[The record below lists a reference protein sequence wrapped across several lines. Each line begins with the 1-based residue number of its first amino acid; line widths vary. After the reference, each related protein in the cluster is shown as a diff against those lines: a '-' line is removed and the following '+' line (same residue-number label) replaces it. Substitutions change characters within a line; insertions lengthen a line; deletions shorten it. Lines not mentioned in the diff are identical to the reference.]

1 MTQTAFSDNAAPVGA
16 VGQMSKPDGYI
27 LMVRYGTRFY
37 SSGRVLFT
45 LEEAQRAR
53 AEKYGDRLKWT
64 IAKVSFVDE
73 NA

>member
-1 MTQTAFSDNAAPVGA
+1 
-16 VGQMSKPDGYI
+16 MSKPDGYI

-64 IAKVSFVDE
+64 IAKVQFVDE
-73 NA
+73 NV